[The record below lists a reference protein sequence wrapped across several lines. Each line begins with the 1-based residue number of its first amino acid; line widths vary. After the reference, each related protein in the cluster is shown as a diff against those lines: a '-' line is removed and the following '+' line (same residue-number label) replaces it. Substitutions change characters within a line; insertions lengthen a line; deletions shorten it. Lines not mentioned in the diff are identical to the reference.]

1 MDAPGPPPTPSAGDA
16 SDSPPPLAD
25 IASLGAEQRV
35 SFYVQAVDEMVDA
48 VLENES
54 FLFSEDEVAA
64 LRRFREMQCAS
75 RSSR

>member
-16 SDSPPPLAD
+16 GDSPPPLAD
-25 IASLGAEQRV
+25 VASLPAEQRV

-48 VLENES
+48 VLENEA

-64 LRRFREMQCAS
+64 LKRFREMQCES
-75 RSSR
+75 